1 MTAHDHVYSITQ
13 LAGSS
18 ERSLEKAI
26 ENAVET
32 ASRSLRNLAWF
43 EVDEVRGHIEDG
55 RVAHYQVVLRLGFTY
70 DQ

>member
-43 EVDEVRGHIEDG
+43 EVMKSAVTSRTAASPTT
-55 RVAHYQVVLRLGFTY
+55 RSC
-70 DQ
+70 